1 MSLSSAG
8 NISAPDTEP
17 GGRATAEPGRAV
29 QARPTV
35 ALVVDDEPKIRD
47 LARRYLEADGFQVL
61 EAADGEAALTVL
73 AETEPD
79 IVVTDIMMP
88 VLNGLELLRQ
98 IRLTSAVP
106 VVMLTARDDE
116 IDKVLALT
124 TGADDYVTKP
134 FGGRELAARLRA
146 ILRRLQTP
154 HAAPAAGHGEAA
166 EAALT
171 FAGVTIDPGRRSVHT
186 SGGSVTVTA
195 LDYDLLL
202 ALARNPGL
210 VLSPQAAASRR
221 LGGRGVRGRTSRR
234 LHIRNLATPRSVTTP
249 PTRRSSKS
257 ETVHQRPATPSPPRP
272 HLAADLPAK
281 RQIRRNSRT
290 LRSSALSEELARE
303 RCTRQQAWKASW
315 RESVRLWCVRE
326 MGNSE
331 RQRAVAS

>member
-1 MSLSSAG
+1 MSLAPTG
-8 NISAPDTEP
+8 NISAPDPAP
-17 GGRATAEPGRAV
+17 GGRAAADPGRAV

-98 IRLTSAVP
+98 IRLTSSVP

-116 IDKVLALT
+116 TDKVLALT
-124 TGADDYVTKP
+124 TGADDYVTKS

-146 ILRRLQTP
+146 ILRRLQPT
-154 HAAPAAGHGEAA
+154 HAASASAPAAGDGHAA
-166 EAALT
+166 GDALT
-171 FAGVTIDPGRRSVHT
+171 FAGITIDPGRRSVHT
-186 SGGSVTVTA
+186 SSGRVTVTA

-210 VLSPQAAASRR
+210 VLSRRR
-221 LGGRGVRGRTSRR
+221 L
-234 LHIRNLATPRSVTTP
+234 
-249 PTRRSSKS
+249 
-257 ETVHQRPATPSPPRP
+257 
-272 HLAADLPAK
+272 LAAVWDDDAYVDE
-281 RQIRRNSRT
+281 RVVDVHIRT
-290 LRSSALSEELARE
+290 LRRALGDDAAHPSIIETVR
-303 RCTRQQAWKASW
+303 
-315 RESVRLWCVRE
+315 SVGYRFLPPP
-326 MGNSE
+326 
-331 RQRAVAS
+331 A

>member
-1 MSLSSAG
+1 MSLSPTG
-8 NISAPDTEP
+8 NISAPDTAP
-17 GGRATAEPGRAV
+17 GDRAAADPGRAV

-73 AETEPD
+73 AATEAD

-98 IRLTSAVP
+98 IRLTSSVP

-146 ILRRLQTP
+146 ILRRLQPP
-154 HAAPAAGHGEAA
+154 HAASAHAASAPAAGDGEAA

-171 FAGVTIDPGRRSVHT
+171 FAGLTIDPGRRSVHT
-186 SGGSVTVTA
+186 SSGSVTVTA

-210 VLSPQAAASRR
+210 VLSRR
-221 LGGRGVRGRTSRR
+221 QL
-234 LHIRNLATPRSVTTP
+234 
-249 PTRRSSKS
+249 
-257 ETVHQRPATPSPPRP
+257 
-272 HLAADLPAK
+272 LAAVWDDDAYVDE
-281 RQIRRNSRT
+281 RVVDVHIRT
-290 LRSSALSEELARE
+290 LRRALGDDAAHPSIIETVR
-303 RCTRQQAWKASW
+303 
-315 RESVRLWCVRE
+315 SVGYRFLPPP
-326 MGNSE
+326 
-331 RQRAVAS
+331 A

>member
-1 MSLSSAG
+1 MSHSPPG
-8 NISAPDTEP
+8 NTSAPDTAP
-17 GGRATAEPGRAV
+17 GGRAAADPGRDV
-29 QARPTV
+29 QVRPTV

-98 IRLTSAVP
+98 IRLTSSVP

-116 IDKVLALT
+116 IDKVLSLT

-146 ILRRLQTP
+146 ILRRLQPP
-154 HAAPAAGHGEAA
+154 HAASAPTAGAGEPA

-171 FAGVTIDPGRRSVHT
+171 FAGITIDPGRRSVHT
-186 SGGSVTVTA
+186 SSESVTVTA

-210 VLSPQAAASRR
+210 VLSRR
-221 LGGRGVRGRTSRR
+221 QL
-234 LHIRNLATPRSVTTP
+234 
-249 PTRRSSKS
+249 
-257 ETVHQRPATPSPPRP
+257 
-272 HLAADLPAK
+272 LAAVWADDAYVDE
-281 RQIRRNSRT
+281 RVVDVHIRT
-290 LRSSALSEELARE
+290 LRRALGDDAAHPSIIETVR
-303 RCTRQQAWKASW
+303 
-315 RESVRLWCVRE
+315 SVGYRFLPP
-326 MGNSE
+326 
-331 RQRAVAS
+331 AA

>member
-1 MSLSSAG
+1 MSLSPTGNVSAR
-8 NISAPDTEP
+8 DTAP
-17 GGRATAEPGRAV
+17 GGRAAADPGRAV
-29 QARPTV
+29 QARSTV

-61 EAADGEAALTVL
+61 EAADGEAALTVM
-73 AETEPD
+73 AETKPD

-98 IRLTSAVP
+98 IRLTSSVP

-146 ILRRLQTP
+146 ILRRLQLT

-171 FAGVTIDPGRRSVHT
+171 FAGITIDPGRRSVHT
-186 SGGSVTVTA
+186 SSGKVTVTA

-210 VLSPQAAASRR
+210 VLSRR
-221 LGGRGVRGRTSRR
+221 QL
-234 LHIRNLATPRSVTTP
+234 
-249 PTRRSSKS
+249 
-257 ETVHQRPATPSPPRP
+257 
-272 HLAADLPAK
+272 LAAVWDDDAYVDE
-281 RQIRRNSRT
+281 RVVDVHIRT
-290 LRSSALSEELARE
+290 LRRALGDDAAHPSIIETVR
-303 RCTRQQAWKASW
+303 
-315 RESVRLWCVRE
+315 SVGYRFLP
-326 MGNSE
+326 SP
-331 RQRAVAS
+331 A

>member
-1 MSLSSAG
+1 MSHSPAG
-8 NISAPDTEP
+8 NIPAPDPAP
-17 GGRATAEPGRAV
+17 GGRAAADPGRAV
-29 QARPTV
+29 QARPAV

-98 IRLTSAVP
+98 IRLTSSVP

-146 ILRRLQTP
+146 ILRRLQPP
-154 HAAPAAGHGEAA
+154 HAAPTAGHGEPA

-186 SGGSVTVTA
+186 SNGSVTVTA

-210 VLSPQAAASRR
+210 VLSRR
-221 LGGRGVRGRTSRR
+221 QL
-234 LHIRNLATPRSVTTP
+234 
-249 PTRRSSKS
+249 
-257 ETVHQRPATPSPPRP
+257 
-272 HLAADLPAK
+272 LAAVWDDDAYVDE
-281 RQIRRNSRT
+281 RVIDVHIRT
-290 LRSSALSEELARE
+290 LRRALGDDAAHPSIIETVR
-303 RCTRQQAWKASW
+303 
-315 RESVRLWCVRE
+315 SVGYRFLPPP
-326 MGNSE
+326 
-331 RQRAVAS
+331 A

>member
-1 MSLSSAG
+1 M
-8 NISAPDTEP
+8 
-17 GGRATAEPGRAV
+17 
-29 QARPTV
+29 

-61 EAADGEAALTVL
+61 EAADGEAALAVL

-98 IRLTSAVP
+98 IRLTSSVP

-124 TGADDYVTKP
+124 TGADDYVTVFP

-146 ILRRLQTP
+146 ILRRLQQP
-154 HAAPAAGHGEAA
+154 HAASGPAAGGGGEAA

-171 FAGVTIDPGRRSVHT
+171 FAGITIDPGRRTVHT
-186 SGGSVTVTA
+186 SSGRVTVTA

-210 VLSPQAAASRR
+210 VLSRR
-221 LGGRGVRGRTSRR
+221 QL
-234 LHIRNLATPRSVTTP
+234 
-249 PTRRSSKS
+249 
-257 ETVHQRPATPSPPRP
+257 
-272 HLAADLPAK
+272 LAAVWDDDAYVDE
-281 RQIRRNSRT
+281 RVVDVHVRT
-290 LRSSALSEELARE
+290 LRRALGDDAAHPSIIETVR
-303 RCTRQQAWKASW
+303 
-315 RESVRLWCVRE
+315 SVGYRFLPPP
-326 MGNSE
+326 
-331 RQRAVAS
+331 A

>member
-1 MSLSSAG
+1 MSHSPTG
-8 NISAPDTEP
+8 NTSAPDTAP
-17 GGRATAEPGRAV
+17 GGRAAADPGRAV

-98 IRLTSAVP
+98 IRLTSSVP

-116 IDKVLALT
+116 IDKVLSLT

-146 ILRRLQTP
+146 ILRRLQP
-154 HAAPAAGHGEAA
+154 ALAASAAGDGEATD
-166 EAALT
+166 AALT
-171 FAGVTIDPGRRSVHT
+171 FAGITIDPGRRSVHT
-186 SGGSVTVTA
+186 SGGMITVTA

-210 VLSPQAAASRR
+210 VLSRR
-221 LGGRGVRGRTSRR
+221 QL
-234 LHIRNLATPRSVTTP
+234 
-249 PTRRSSKS
+249 
-257 ETVHQRPATPSPPRP
+257 
-272 HLAADLPAK
+272 LAAVWDDDAYVDE
-281 RQIRRNSRT
+281 RVVDVHIRT
-290 LRSSALSEELARE
+290 LRRALGDDAAHPSIIETVR
-303 RCTRQQAWKASW
+303 
-315 RESVRLWCVRE
+315 SVGYRFLPP
-326 MGNSE
+326 
-331 RQRAVAS
+331 AA

>member
-1 MSLSSAG
+1 MSHSPTG
-8 NISAPDTEP
+8 NTSAPDPAP
-17 GGRATAEPGRAV
+17 GGGAAADPGRAV

-98 IRLTSAVP
+98 IRLTSSVP

-116 IDKVLALT
+116 IDKVLSLT

-146 ILRRLQTP
+146 ILRRLQPP
-154 HAAPAAGHGEAA
+154 HAAPAAGNGESA

-171 FAGVTIDPGRRSVHT
+171 FAGITIDPGRRSVHT
-186 SGGSVTVTA
+186 SSGRVTVTA

-210 VLSPQAAASRR
+210 VLSRR
-221 LGGRGVRGRTSRR
+221 QL
-234 LHIRNLATPRSVTTP
+234 
-249 PTRRSSKS
+249 
-257 ETVHQRPATPSPPRP
+257 
-272 HLAADLPAK
+272 LAAVWDDDAYVDE
-281 RQIRRNSRT
+281 RVVDVHIRT
-290 LRSSALSEELARE
+290 LRRALGDDAAHPSIIETVR
-303 RCTRQQAWKASW
+303 
-315 RESVRLWCVRE
+315 SVGYRFLP
-326 MGNSE
+326 SP
-331 RQRAVAS
+331 A

>member
-1 MSLSSAG
+1 MSLSPTG
-8 NISAPDTEP
+8 NTSAPDTAP
-17 GGRATAEPGRAV
+17 GGGAAADPGRAV

-61 EAADGEAALTVL
+61 EAADGEAALTVM

-98 IRLTSAVP
+98 IRLTSSVP

-146 ILRRLQTP
+146 ILRRLQQP
-154 HAAPAAGHGEAA
+154 HAASGPAAGGGGEAA

-171 FAGVTIDPGRRSVHT
+171 FAGITIDPGRRSCAYQQRKGHR
-186 SGGSVTVTA
+186 
-195 LDYDLLL
+195 DR
-202 ALARNPGL
+202 ARLRSAPGL
-210 VLSPQAAASRR
+210 GAQSGTGPVPQAAARRR
-221 LGGRGVRGRTSRR
+221 LGR
-234 LHIRNLATPRSVTTP
+234 
-249 PTRRSSKS
+249 
-257 ETVHQRPATPSPPRP
+257 
-272 HLAADLPAK
+272 
-281 RQIRRNSRT
+281 
-290 LRSSALSEELARE
+290 
-303 RCTRQQAWKASW
+303 
-315 RESVRLWCVRE
+315 
-326 MGNSE
+326 
-331 RQRAVAS
+331 